1 MLAWELAEAYP
12 ARRWTAQKNMA
23 LIDRQLEQATQR
35 EAALAQAQRDEPA
48 RFERFAARIDS
59 LARQLEITAP
69 RVAALTREQQRAAEQ
84 VAEAAL
90 VNQKERLVAYT
101 TQARFEIAQLMDRA
115 TVAKK

>member
-1 MLAWELAEAYP
+1 MLF
-12 ARRWTAQKNMA
+12 R
-23 LIDRQLEQATQR
+23 
-35 EAALAQAQRDEPA
+35 
-48 RFERFAARIDS
+48 S
-59 LARQLEITAP
+59 
-69 RVAALTREQQRAAEQ
+69 AALTREQQRAAEQ